1 MPVGYQHHGAV
12 AIGGRL
18 HLVGGQQFVNGA
30 FTSENVVMAYD
41 PVSDTWTARAP
52 VAVAGG
58 PYAGLVNQ
66 ALSFSGTAVGTLAA
80 LPSARNLPGATGI
93 ASALFVM
100 GGTDSTNTQ
109 IVTSLFGVNPP
120 ARRR

>member
-1 MPVGYQHHGAV
+1 
-12 AIGGRL
+12 
-18 HLVGGQQFVNGA
+18 
-30 FTSENVVMAYD
+30 MAYD

-58 PYAGLVNQ
+58 PYGALVNQ

-109 IVTSLFGVNPP
+109 IVTSLFGVTPPGTAPLTYAWDFGDGQQATGENPSNAYAVP
-120 ARRR
+120 GTHT